1 MVEISWE
8 TPATKSLELISHYQL
23 FLNKVT
29 YKRMISP
36 YTTRLLV
43 KDLAGAKNYEAILMV
58 FPKGEHLVPQQ
69 SNILVIMHSNL
80 EIYY

>member
-1 MVEISWE
+1 
-8 TPATKSLELISHYQL
+8 
-23 FLNKVT
+23 
-29 YKRMISP
+29 MISP

-69 SNILVIMHSNL
+69 SNILVIIDSTLKYIIKIN
-80 EIYY
+80 